1 MTKFTSLFLAL
12 SLGLNLALEAHEVWI
27 EDLPTG
33 QLVVRF
39 AEYGEDYET
48 SPGHLDELSLPE
60 SWKVEA
66 EGVAELQVQKAA
78 DHFALLN
85 TDAKMSVQAETVF
98 KVIGGKPG
106 GKGDNAG
113 PSRRPFFYAR
123 WHVHGSADAKP
134 TLNLDLVP
142 TGKPGEL
149 CLYFRGKPLPGI
161 EVTAHL
167 PDGKEQALTSDAK
180 GLVQVSTEQK
190 GLYMVNVKRYREMI
204 DGFTAGKAYTAVSH
218 NCSVAWKQP

>member
-66 EGVAELQVQKAA
+66 EGVAYLLCSILDLPGREESRGYIQHWFQGDKLPEKAA
-78 DHFALLN
+78 
-85 TDAKMSVQAETVF
+85 QRIF
-98 KVIGGKPG
+98 KVSQQILA
-106 GKGDNAG
+106 AG
-113 PSRRPFFYAR
+113 RPPA
-123 WHVHGSADAKP
+123 
-134 TLNLDLVP
+134 
-142 TGKPGEL
+142 
-149 CLYFRGKPLPGI
+149 
-161 EVTAHL
+161 
-167 PDGKEQALTSDAK
+167 EQ
-180 GLVQVSTEQK
+180 
-190 GLYMVNVKRYREMI
+190 
-204 DGFTAGKAYTAVSH
+204 
-218 NCSVAWKQP
+218 P